1 MYKEIIVVEG
11 KNDASKLK
19 SIFPEIECFITNG
32 SAVLEHIEELVEL
45 SKTRELI
52 LFLDPDYPGERIR
65 NLITQRIDCKQA
77 FIKKSNAISK
87 NNKKVGVEHASKEDI
102 IEALENALTVDT
114 NSANKNLITL
124 NDLYDLDLIGHVNSK
139 QYRQILNDKLHIGYC
154 NSKQLVKRLNMFNI
168 SLEHIKNTLKE
179 N

>member
-1 MYKEIIVVEG
+1 M
-11 KNDASKLK
+11 
-19 SIFPEIECFITNG
+19 
-32 SAVLEHIEELVEL
+32 
-45 SKTRELI
+45 I

-114 NSANKNLITL
+114 NSVNKNLITL

-139 QYRQILNDKLHIGYC
+139 QYRQILNDKLHIGFC
-154 NSKQLVKRLNMFNI
+154 NSNQLVIRLNMFNI
-168 SLEHIKNTLKE
+168 SL
-179 N
+179 

>member
-114 NSANKNLITL
+114 NSLNKNLITFRYF
-124 NDLYDLDLIGHVNSK
+124 NICSY
-139 QYRQILNDKLHIGYC
+139 QI
-154 NSKQLVKRLNMFNI
+154 KQLSDDSAKSCEQFFHIFNG
-168 SLEHIKNTLKE
+168 LLCKCCDLKG
-179 N
+179 